1 MDNFIK
7 LSFLILILALAS
19 SCNNKKETQ
28 MTNIHNDTTW
38 YHIPVAR
45 IIYPFDSLYHY
56 DSEYEKRDFLI
67 LQVDTEIKFK
77 IAEREPYP
85 DTTFLKCPTLSTEN
99 SYSNHILIEDYL
111 TSIIYFKDPEEDM
124 TYCEQIIGSLY
135 ENVMEIIKLN
145 QNTPLIYPLDGRSEN
160 TQFRGYILSKD
171 NYPSYARPYDFE
183 SLEKNAD
190 VAYLRT
196 YSSKLRLNE
205 ETKKNTNILLVGLSR
220 SFELNPDVI
229 KVVELP
235 LSEK

>member
-7 LSFLILILALAS
+7 SSFLILILALAS

-28 MTNIHNDTTW
+28 MTNKHNDTTW

-45 IIYPFDSLYHY
+45 IIYPFDSLYNY

-67 LQVDTEIKFK
+67 LQVEKDIKFK
-77 IAEREPYP
+77 ISEREPYP
-85 DTTFLKCPTLSTEN
+85 DTTFLKCPTLSPEN

-111 TSIIYFKDPEEDM
+111 TSIIYFKDPEEDIKHGEK
-124 TYCEQIIGSLY
+124 TIEALY
-135 ENVMEIIKLN
+135 NELMEIIKLN
-145 QNTPLIYPLDGRSEN
+145 QNTPLIYPLNGRREN

-171 NYPSYARPYDFE
+171 KYSSYARPYDFE

-196 YSSKLRLNE
+196 YSSKLRINE
-205 ETKKNTNILLVGLSR
+205 EIKKNSNVLLVGLSR
-220 SFELNPDVI
+220 SFELNPDII
-229 KVVELP
+229 KVVDLP
-235 LSEK
+235 LNEK